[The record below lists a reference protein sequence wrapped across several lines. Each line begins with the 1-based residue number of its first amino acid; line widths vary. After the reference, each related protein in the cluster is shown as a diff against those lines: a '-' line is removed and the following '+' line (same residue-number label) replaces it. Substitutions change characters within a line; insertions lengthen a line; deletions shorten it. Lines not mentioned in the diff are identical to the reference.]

1 MKDRGLKV
9 RGLTWIFDQVTCRQI
24 RPTSVTGWGITY
36 NIAFLFQAP
45 WVHVEAT
52 VYGARDGTLPGW
64 ACTSKDIHNIFKNS
78 RLMKSGCVHEVKML
92 GRQDFFKPEATQQIR
107 QLPTL
112 MIVLLYFY
120 IDAQTVPSEFSV
132 SLRFPF
138 SAHICSWLTQGQS
151 QGWWLKSAPF
161 GESYDRHSRDETSD
175 LARTMILESRDF
187 SAYSSQTGG

>member
-107 QLPTL
+107 QMLLAFMTDIYIYIYRKQYLHVLQKTCASLTCMFLLTAHGSPKASPRGGGSSLPHLGRAMTDIQE
-112 MIVLLYFY
+112 MK
-120 IDAQTVPSEFSV
+120 QVP
-132 SLRFPF
+132 
-138 SAHICSWLTQGQS
+138 WQ
-151 QGWWLKSAPF
+151 
-161 GESYDRHSRDETSD
+161 
-175 LARTMILESRDF
+175 
-187 SAYSSQTGG
+187 